1 MSKAVTVW
9 PASIR
14 FRAMGPPILP
24 TPIRPMRAIPSLP
37 VRLSKL
43 RRSKSSLDLIAPTGR
58 IEAEIP
64 LRRRLEISLHVG
76 RPDGLQPVRPPF
88 RLAIFVD
95 DRGAH
100 ALDRKSVV
108 WGVGID
114 LPSRLCFPGT

>member
-9 PASIR
+9 PAFIR

-24 TPIRPMRAIPSLP
+24 TPIKPMRAIPSLP

-43 RRSKSSLDLIAPTGR
+43 RLSKSSLDLIAPTGR

-76 RPDGLQPVRPPF
+76 RPHRLPPLRPPF
-88 RLAIFVD
+88 RPAILVD
-95 DRGAH
+95 DPRPPP
-100 ALDRKSVV
+100 LE
-108 WGVGID
+108 
-114 LPSRLCFPGT
+114 